1 MLGILAFCFEIF
13 LSDNIKQVLPSLTA
27 VSASSL
33 IKSILSLRDPSIS
46 KVQSITFNFF
56 EKNFLN
62 FLNCELVSIGLS
74 KT

>member
-1 MLGILAFCFEIF
+1 M
-13 LSDNIKQVLPSLTA
+13 LPSLTA

-33 IKSILSLRDPSIS
+33 INSILSLRDFSMS
-46 KVQSITFNFF
+46 KVQSITFTFF

>member
-1 MLGILAFCFEIF
+1 MF

-33 IKSILSLRDPSIS
+33 IFSILSLRDSSIL
-46 KVQSITFNFF
+46 KVQSIALTFF

-62 FLNCELVSIGLS
+62 FLNCELVSMGLS

>member
-1 MLGILAFCFEIF
+1 MF
-13 LSDNIKQVLPSLTA
+13 LSDKIKQVLPSLTA

-33 IKSILSLRDPSIS
+33 ISSILSLRDPSKL
-46 KVQSITFNFF
+46 KVQSIIFAFF

-62 FLNCELVSIGLS
+62 FLNCEFVSIGLS

>member
-1 MLGILAFCFEIF
+1 MF
-13 LSDNIKQVLPSLTA
+13 LSDKIRHVLPSLTD

-33 IKSILSLRDPSIS
+33 IVSILSFNELVIS
-46 KVQSITFNFF
+46 KVQSIILIFF

-62 FLNCELVSIGLS
+62 FLNCELVRIGLS